1 MVYEKKTII
10 SKTNIWTPTHLYIQ
24 DIVSYILLIFVNI
37 INYFLSTLSD
47 TIVGKWY
54 SASSFGKGMIVTI
67 SFYVSSIYVYT
78 ITIRH

>member
-1 MVYEKKTII
+1 M
-10 SKTNIWTPTHLYIQ
+10 Q
-24 DIVSYILLIFVNI
+24 DVVSYILLIFVNI

-54 SASSFGKGMIVTI
+54 TSRFGKSMIVTI